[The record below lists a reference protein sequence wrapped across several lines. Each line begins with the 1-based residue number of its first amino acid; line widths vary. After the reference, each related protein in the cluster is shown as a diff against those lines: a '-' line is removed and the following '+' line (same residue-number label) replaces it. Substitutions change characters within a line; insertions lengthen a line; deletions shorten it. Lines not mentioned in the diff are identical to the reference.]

1 MPVRADMRGSVEG
14 ESANGNRYF
23 HPIAFAGLAA
33 LLLIHSRLMNTAPYP
48 APVPPP
54 PSPPKQGIPAIGWVG
69 IGCGSLRVIGIVLAV
84 IAFGFIKKK
93 VEGYVKHPEKIA
105 AEMIVGM
112 HPDLEIIHQNDEKG
126 AMTIKVKGGET
137 LIARYDEIVEG
148 KFSYKDAQ
156 GNVVRLGG
164 ESDLSNVPSWVP
176 KAPDHK
182 GTQAVQTITNGK
194 ATGFYSGTSTETPE
208 NLILFFNTEASKQ
221 SLPETSSNTMSL
233 GKRHLTHTFSDSTRE
248 IVLSVTEVDETR
260 THVNVSYRE
269 K

>member
-1 MPVRADMRGSVEG
+1 MPVRADMRGSMEG
-14 ESANGNRYF
+14 ESADGNRYF
-23 HPIAFAGLAA
+23 HPIAFAGSVVP
-33 LLLIHSRLMNTAPYP
+33 LLIHCRLMNTAPYP

-54 PSPPKQGIPAIGWVG
+54 PAKEGIPAIGWVG
-69 IGCGSLRVIGIVLAV
+69 IGCGSLLLIGIVLAV
-84 IAFGFIKKK
+84 IAVGFLKKK

-105 AEMIVGM
+105 AEMIVRA

-137 LIARYDEIVEG
+137 LTARYDEIVEG

-176 KAPDHK
+176 KVSDLK
-182 GTQAVQTITNGK
+182 GTQAVQTVTNGN
-194 ATGFYSGTSTETPE
+194 ATGFYSGTTTETPE
-208 NLILFFNTEASKQ
+208 NLILFFNTEAGKLG
-221 SLPETSSNTMSL
+221 LPETSSSSL
-233 GKRHLTHTFSDSTRE
+233 SVGKKNLTHTYSDATRE
-248 IVLSVTEVDETR
+248 IILSVTEVDATR
-260 THVNVSYRE
+260 THINVSYRE